1 MSDWAAKRFWKSTAA
16 VETEGG
22 YKIEL
27 DGRPVKTPAKVLL
40 VLPTAEMAAAVASEW
55 DAQVDLIDP
64 LTMPVTR
71 GANAAVDKVSVQK
84 DEVVEMLA
92 AYGDSDLLCYR
103 AVGPEELIA
112 RQADVWDPLLSWAKT
127 RFDVTL
133 TSAEGVTHVP
143 QNPENLARLHAEL
156 DRMTPYQIAAAHDLI
171 SLSGSLIIALAVI
184 DGFLSAEQGW
194 DVSRVDENWQFEQWG
209 EDEDARAL
217 ESIKRQAFHDAA
229 KFYKMA
235 AT

>member
-1 MSDWAAKRFWKSTAA
+1 MSEWAAKRFWKLTAA

-84 DEVVEMLA
+84 AEVIEMLA

-103 AVGPEELIA
+103 AAGPIELIERHA
-112 RQADVWDPLLSWAKT
+112 AQWDPLLDWAKNA
-127 RFDVTL
+127 FDVAL
-133 TSAEGVTHVP
+133 TSAEGVMHVP
-143 QNPENLARLHAEL
+143 QNPDDLATLAAQLEQ
-156 DRMTPYQIAAAHDLI
+156 MTPYQIAAAHDLI

-184 DGFLSAEQGW
+184 EGEITASQGW
-194 DVSRVDENWQFEQWG
+194 AVSRVDEEWQYEQWG
-209 EDEDARAL
+209 EDDDARAL
-217 ESIKRQAFHDAA
+217 ESIKQQAFFDAA

-235 AT
+235 LT